1 MSPRHLCVIESE
13 AYACGVGGVVR
24 MSDGKMVYSS
34 PDEVASIAQGESGML
49 VCANRRVFQV
59 GTSQY
64 VGSASSLLNVDEAI
78 GFPGLM
84 VFTRAGQEGTLVGMM
99 TPQVREVS
107 ADTSTIGFGD
117 VVRRVRFIDGKLWIV
132 CDGGIH
138 VYEIGEQSLDNPSHI
153 NVLGARDVDRLDE
166 NRLAIVGSF
175 GRTVYRENATSKGP
189 GKTFEQAH
197 REPSRL
203 NRAATDGRHVLA
215 GSHEGAWMYL
225 INARAELTSRPV
237 VRDAPPARTAATV
250 DASAIITNDSMSLRI
265 TGAGFDWSFSEPDG
279 ARINTVVAVEG
290 DFWIG
295 HDRGITVLRSTM
307 PRTEEEIEAAMKA
320 AKRSGYVPPPPYA
333 VLGSM
338 RLPGSVKFL
347 YPLLVGGGATY
358 VSEFGGFGVI
368 SIIDEPIAP
377 AIN

>member
-1 MSPRHLCVIESE
+1 VQVIDPATLNTRRVVALGEPGAVGPAVDMVILGDRMFVVVENDAVVELSLSEPRSPKITTTIPAAELGISPRHLSVIESD
-13 AYACGVGGVVR
+13 AYVCGVGGVVR
-24 MSDGKMVYSS
+24 LSDGKMVYSS
-34 PDEVASIAQGESGML
+34 PDEVASIARGENGLL

-59 GTSQY
+59 STGQY
-64 VGSASSLLNVDEAI
+64 VGSASSLLNVDDAI
-78 GFPGLM
+78 ERPGLM
-84 VFTRAGQEGTLVGMM
+84 VFTRAGEEGTLVGMM

-107 ADTSTIGFGD
+107 ADAATIGFGD

-175 GRTVYRENATSKGP
+175 GRTVYRENTTSKGP

-237 VRDAPPARTAATV
+237 VRDAPPARTAASV
-250 DASAIITNDSMSLRI
+250 DASASVTADSMSVRI
-265 TGAGFDWSFSEPDG
+265 TGAGAASGIRPAVIPSWLISPIPES
-279 ARINTVVAVEG
+279 IMTV
-290 DFWIG
+290 
-295 HDRGITVLRSTM
+295 RS
-307 PRTEEEIEAAMKA
+307 P
-320 AKRSGYVPPPPYA
+320 
-333 VLGSM
+333 
-338 RLPGSVKFL
+338 SV
-347 YPLLVGGGATY
+347 
-358 VSEFGGFGVI
+358 I
-368 SIIDEPIAP
+368 R
-377 AIN
+377 